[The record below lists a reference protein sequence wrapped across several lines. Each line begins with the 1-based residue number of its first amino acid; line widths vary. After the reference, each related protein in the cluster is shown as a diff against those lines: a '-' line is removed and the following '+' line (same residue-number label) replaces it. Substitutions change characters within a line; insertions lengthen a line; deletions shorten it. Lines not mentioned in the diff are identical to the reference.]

1 MKTIRIISRKSLL
14 AQIQANIVA
23 EKIREAFPNIAL
35 EFLTKETS
43 GDIDLST
50 PLHQMPDPGVFTN
63 DIREELLKNKA
74 DLAVHSWK
82 DLPVELQEG
91 TEIVT
96 TLTREDPRDLLIF
109 KKNSVEKKII
119 NIFTS
124 SPRRKEN
131 LANFL
136 PEFLSW
142 KPTKIN
148 FIDIRGNIQTRI
160 SKLFD
165 SKEDGLVIAL
175 AAMKRL
181 LSSPQFIEEEPHLL
195 NFLKKSKWMILPLS
209 ENPAAPAQGALA
221 VEIASDNHELKS
233 LIKKIGDETTFD
245 LVMKEREILKK
256 YGGGCHQKIG
266 VTIINSKKGEILN
279 LKGETEEGDKIS
291 KSSFIPVPTFKNEL
305 NSIESFFPSNASSSQ
320 IFDRV
325 PLTDVDENVSKIKDS
340 GIFVSRGN
348 VLENIKTISKT
359 NVIWTSG
366 VETWKKLAT
375 QGIWVNGTSD
385 SMGENENPPIALID
399 KVKWF
404 KLSHSD
410 AREDKLKL
418 LPTYQ
423 LVPKKLP
430 KDIEKNSHYFWMS
443 SSSFKLVLKKFPSIE
458 NANHAC
464 GMGKTFDEINLLI
477 PGKVYP
483 YQNYQDWLDKIR
495 RAK

>member
-14 AQIQANIVA
+14 AKIQANIVA
-23 EKIREAFPNIAL
+23 DKIKEEFSNINI

-63 DIREELLKNKA
+63 DIREELLNNKA

-82 DLPVELQEG
+82 DLPVELQVG

-96 TLTREDPRDLLIF
+96 TLKREDPRDFLIL
-109 KKNSVEKKII
+109 KQDSIDKEII

-131 LANFL
+131 LARFL
-136 PEFLSW
+136 PEALSW
-142 KPTKIN
+142 KPKKIN
-148 FIDIRGNIQTRI
+148 FIDVRGNIQTRI
-160 SKLFD
+160 SKLLN
-165 SKEDGLVIAL
+165 SNEDGLVIAF

-181 LSSPQFIEEEPHLL
+181 LSSPQFIEEELHLL
-195 NFLKKSKWMILPLS
+195 NFLKESKWMILPLS

-221 VEIASDNHELKS
+221 IEIASHNFELKD
-233 LIKKIGDETTFD
+233 LIKKIGDEATFN
-245 LVMKEREILKK
+245 LVTKEREILKK

-266 VTIINSKKGEILN
+266 VTILNTKKGEILN
-279 LKGETEEGDKIS
+279 LKGETEGGDKIS
-291 KSSFIPVPTFKNEL
+291 ESSFIPVPTFKNDL

-325 PLTDVDENVSKIKDS
+325 PLTGVEEDVSNIKDS
-340 GIFVSRGN
+340 GVFVSRGN
-348 VLENIKTISKT
+348 VLENIKTISET
-359 NVIWTSG
+359 NIVWTSG
-366 VETWKKLAT
+366 VETWKKLAS

-385 SMGENENPPIALID
+385 SMGENDNPPVGLFD

-404 KLSHSD
+404 KLSHLD
-410 AREDKLKL
+410 AKEDKLEL
-418 LPTYQ
+418 LSTYQ

-430 KDIEKNSHYFWMS
+430 KGIEKNSHYFWMS
-443 SSSFKLVLKKFPSIE
+443 ASSFKFVFNKFPSIE

-464 GMGKTFDEINLLI
+464 GMGKTFDEINQLI

-483 YQNYQDWLDKIR
+483 YQNYQDWLDKII